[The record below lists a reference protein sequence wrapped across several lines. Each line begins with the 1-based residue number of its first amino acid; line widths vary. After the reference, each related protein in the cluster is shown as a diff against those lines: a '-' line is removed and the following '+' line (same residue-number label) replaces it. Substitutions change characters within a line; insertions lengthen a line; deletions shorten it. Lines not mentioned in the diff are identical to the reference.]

1 MRLDTESQLRWAG
14 SRGRIGRGAARETGT
29 ARSRACGT
37 RMKMVTFDT
46 MITAVTHSVVMK
58 PCEWVVVT

>member
-1 MRLDTESQLRWAG
+1 MAEAPR
-14 SRGRIGRGAARETGT
+14 ARP
-29 ARSRACGT
+29 APRDLASRACGT

-46 MITAVTHSVVMK
+46 MMTAVTHSVVMK